1 MSKREQCTSCGGF
14 DFVAAIDNHGK
25 PYQGCPRCVIAWPP
39 VANADDGPAVAREVV
54 DRSNRERLNSHAN
67 AVHTSLT
74 LARAVIAQAEE
85 LAKLRADNDVLR
97 TQVEHRAESP
107 GLDDWARRLLDK
119 YAGYPPFDSL
129 DMGQQQMLIWE
140 YASELLVVRGK
151 RIDELRA
158 AVAAYEREID
168 RIAHGNTIEG
178 DAMCV
183 NEVEVVNLR
192 GDNAKL
198 RAALREALGYAEQR
212 DVMAEPG
219 GWKRVDEYE
228 ARIVELRRLADGE

>member
-39 VANADDGPAVAREVV
+39 VADDGPAVAREVV

-97 TQVEHRAESP
+97 TQVEYRAEP
-107 GLDDWARRLLDK
+107 LGLDDWARQLLDK
-119 YAGYPPFDSL
+119 YTGYPHVNTDPFDSL
-129 DMGQQQMLIWE
+129 DMGQRQMLIWE
-140 YASELLVVRGK
+140 YASELLVRGK

-158 AVAAYEREID
+158 ARS
-168 RIAHGNTIEG
+168 
-178 DAMCV
+178 
-183 NEVEVVNLR
+183 
-192 GDNAKL
+192 
-198 RAALREALGYAEQR
+198 
-212 DVMAEPG
+212 
-219 GWKRVDEYE
+219 
-228 ARIVELRRLADGE
+228 